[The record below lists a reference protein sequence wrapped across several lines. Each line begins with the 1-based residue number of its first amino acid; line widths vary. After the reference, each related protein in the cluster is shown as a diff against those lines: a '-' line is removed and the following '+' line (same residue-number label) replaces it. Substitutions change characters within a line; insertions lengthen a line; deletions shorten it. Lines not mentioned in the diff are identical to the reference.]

1 MSNEQEPWLF
11 DIRDFTIQLYA
22 DYNKPFTRIPI
33 KQPVFHGFRLRPF
46 FLAQSSSTRMSL
58 GYSAHHLIF
67 PRVHFHEYFNC
78 NRQATKKSA

>member
-33 KQPVFHGFRLRPF
+33 KEPVFHGFRLRPF
-46 FLAQSSSTRMSL
+46 FFGSIIINQDVT
-58 GYSAHHLIF
+58 GIF
-67 PRVHFHEYFNC
+67 RTSPDFP
-78 NRQATKKSA
+78 